1 MNFDNQFYKRYASSF
16 IIAALLVGS
25 LLTIAQ
31 DLPTNEDLS
40 LGASVFVFRSL
51 GRTAQKKY
59 VSSNTTKRTKTQRV
73 VTAKKIRRQYDTLA
87 VVTTRRKRV
96 KTVAPETMATV
107 TIAQKSAKE
116 ASLIFTGAGHYFYE
130 RNETD
135 KSIDAYRQAI
145 DLDQKNADAKLG
157 LSDALASR
165 GSSLLEIDKSREA
178 RRVFDEAL
186 KLNDK
191 NSVAYSGLGE
201 IYDVLDENDNAIF
214 NYEKAL
220 ALNDDLTELYAPLGI
235 LYYQKN
241 DDAKAENYLS
251 KALAANSSD
260 ATTQYFLGLARYK
273 QSRYEDALT
282 ALTQAIKLDPAM
294 PEAHLSLGETLGK
307 LDRRDEAVVEFREA
321 ARLKSNYVDAWFN
334 LGVASY
340 EQGNY
345 EAAVAAYKEVVKLK
359 NDSGEAHANLA
370 DAYRQL
376 KKYGEANGSYT
387 LAANFIKD
395 DAELYSNWGFCLGKV
410 QKWDNAVVR
419 LTQAIALS
427 ADHIDY
433 TNLGWAYYNSA
444 QNDLK
449 SRREAE
455 AKVKLQ
461 QAKIALQKAL
471 AMNGN
476 FAPANLNLGITL
488 NDLGEYRAAAE
499 ILKRATDSRKNW
511 LFAINELGIAY
522 RKLNDFENAV
532 KQFEKAVE
540 LNPKYAIGYFNL
552 GESQFRR
559 GNKKEA
565 KKAHEKLKNL
575 DKNMANALEIIMLG
589 ANRDNKNSY

>member
-1 MNFDNQFYKRYASSF
+1 MNLNNQFYKNYASSF
-16 IIAALLVGS
+16 IMAAFLVSS

-40 LGASVFVFRSL
+40 LGASVFVFRSS
-51 GRTAQKKY
+51 GRTAQKKF
-59 VSSNTTKRTKTQRV
+59 VSSNKTKRTKTQRV

-87 VVTTRRKRV
+87 AVTTRRKRV
-96 KTVAPETMATV
+96 KTVAPETVAT
-107 TIAQKSAKE
+107 TIARKSAKE
-116 ASLIFTGAGHYFYE
+116 ASLIITGAGLYFYE
-130 RNETD
+130 QNEMD

-145 DLDQKNADAKLG
+145 DLDNKNADAKLG
-157 LSDALASR
+157 LSDALANR
-165 GSSLLEIDKSREA
+165 GSSLLEIDKPQEA
-178 RRVFDEAL
+178 RRLFDEAIA
-186 KLNDK
+186 LNDK

-201 IYDVLDENDNAIF
+201 IYDALDNNDKAIF
-214 NYEKAL
+214 NYEKSL
-220 ALNDDLTELYAPLGI
+220 ALNDALTELYAPLGI

-241 DDAKAENYLS
+241 ETAKADQMLS
-251 KALAANSSD
+251 RALAANSSD
-260 ATTQYFLGLARYK
+260 AATQYFLGLVRYK
-273 QSRYEDALT
+273 QSRYEDART
-282 ALTQAIKLDPAM
+282 ALTQAIKLDAAM

-307 LDRRDEAVVEFREA
+307 LDLRDEAVVEFREA
-321 ARLKSNYVDAWFN
+321 VRLKPNYVNAWFN
-334 LGVASY
+334 LGAANY

-370 DAYRQL
+370 DAFRQL

-427 ADHIDY
+427 ADYIDY
-433 TNLGWAYYNSA
+433 TNLGWAYYNAA
-444 QNDLK
+444 QIDFK
-449 SRREAE
+449 SKREAD
-455 AKVKLQ
+455 AKMKLQ
-461 QAKIALQKAL
+461 QAKTALQKAL
-471 AMNGN
+471 AINQD

-499 ILKRATDSRKNW
+499 VLKRATDSRKNW
-511 LFAINELGIAY
+511 IFAINELGIAY
-522 RKLNDFENAV
+522 RKLNDYDNAV
-532 KQFEKAVE
+532 KQFEKAVQ